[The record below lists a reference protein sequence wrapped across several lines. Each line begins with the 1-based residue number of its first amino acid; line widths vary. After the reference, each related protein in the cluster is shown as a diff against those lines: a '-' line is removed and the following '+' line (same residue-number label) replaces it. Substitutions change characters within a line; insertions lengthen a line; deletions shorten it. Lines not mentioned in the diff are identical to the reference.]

1 MSGVPRDDDAVRAVV
16 LDHIE
21 SWFDGDAPRMGR
33 ALHPEYSAM
42 QKLTAQDMIEATA
55 NGQGRGEDAE
65 DRQISIEISYVKGN
79 MARVTCLSHRY
90 LEVLQLI
97 RTPEG
102 WKVLNGICQARAN
115 CALLLPGSSEELQ
128 CQNGSQPIPI
138 LQADC
143 GGRMLRRGGRRGRRR
158 R

>member
-1 MSGVPRDDDAVRAVV
+1 MADEGAIRAVV

-33 ALHPEYSAM
+33 ALHPEYRAM
-42 QKLTAQDMIEATA
+42 EKLSAQDMIERTA

-65 DRQISIEISYVKGN
+65 DRQISIEISYLKGN
-79 MARVTCLSHRY
+79 TARVTCLSHRY

-115 CALLLPGSSEELQ
+115 CALVLPGSSEALQ
-128 CQNGSQPIPI
+128 SQSDSPPIPI
-138 LQADC
+138 LQANC